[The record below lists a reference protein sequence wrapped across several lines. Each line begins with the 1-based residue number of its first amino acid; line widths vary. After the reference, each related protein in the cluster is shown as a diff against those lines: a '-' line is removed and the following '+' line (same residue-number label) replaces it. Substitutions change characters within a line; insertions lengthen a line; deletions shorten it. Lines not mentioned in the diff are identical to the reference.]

1 MKKLE
6 ALLTEL
12 QELEQE
18 RGVGEDMQEPMDD
31 FGDDE
36 GLDFEDERDFA
47 EGMQDPLDDIDDVEG
62 LDFGDDVEIQA
73 RETMTEEEQAEVDA
87 MFDEHVSQM
96 MQGEEDVSEKELDDE
111 LYDDDALDTAD
122 DGLGMRLK
130 LL

>member
-1 MKKLE
+1 MEKLE

-12 QELEQE
+12 QELEQA
-18 RGVGEDMQEPMDD
+18 RGVGEDMEDEPMED

-36 GLDFEDERDFA
+36 GLDFEDERHFA
-47 EGMQDPLDDIDDVEG
+47 EGMQDPLDDIDDAES

-96 MQGEEDVSEKELDDE
+96 MQEEENMSEKELDDE
-111 LYDDDALDTAD
+111 LYDDEALEAAD
-122 DGLGMRLK
+122 DGLSML
-130 LL
+130 